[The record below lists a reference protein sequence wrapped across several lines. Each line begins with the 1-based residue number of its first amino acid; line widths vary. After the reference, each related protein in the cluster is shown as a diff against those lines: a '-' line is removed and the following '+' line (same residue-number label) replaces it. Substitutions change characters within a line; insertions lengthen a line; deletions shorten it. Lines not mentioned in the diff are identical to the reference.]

1 MAGFVP
7 PPPPPAPPAPPKP
20 DEKVDYLDL
29 PCPIPYEEIH
39 REALMSLKPELFE
52 GMRFD
57 FTKGLNQKFS
67 LSHSVFMG
75 PTEIPSQ
82 SSETIK
88 IPTAHYE
95 FGANFIDPKLMLFG
109 RILTDGRL
117 NARVK
122 CDLTENLTLKAN
134 AQLTSEPHM
143 SHGMV
148 NFDYKITLATYITA
162 LDGTLSMMMLTF
174 ILFFPIQGGDYRT
187 QLQLGNGALFGASY
201 IQKKGK
207 GNNECKMQI
216 ELEMGERGIN
226 CSGRIVWRKESWK
239 LGSVEAALDGLLCQ
253 RKLGSKHK
261 LAGFGAECVRH
272 SPNLDPSLG
281 VDLQQSVTP
290 YLSLGGE
297 VFWAGQHRK
306 SGIGYAARY
315 NTDKMVATGQ
325 VASTGMVALSYV
337 QKVSEKVSLA
347 SDFMYNYMSR
357 DVTASFGYDYILRQC
372 RLRGKIDS
380 NGCTAAFLEE
390 RLNMGLNFILSAE
403 VRTNAR

>member
-1 MAGFVP
+1 MATLTTP
-7 PPPPPAPPAPPKP
+7 PTAVTDPPAAGSSPSVAEPQ
-20 DEKVDYLDL
+20 KVDYMNL

-67 LSHSVFMG
+67 LSHSVMMG

-95 FGANFIDPKLMLFG
+95 FGANFIDPKVFIFSLKLFFAFTCWLHSRMGALFVLWQLMLFG
-109 RILTDGRL
+109 RVLTDGRL
-117 NARVK
+117 NARLK
-122 CDLTENLTLKAN
+122 CDLTENLTLKGN
-134 AQLTSEPHM
+134 AQLTHEPHM
-143 SHGMV
+143 SHGMF
-148 NFDYKITLATYITA
+148 NFDYKGL
-162 LDGTLSMMMLTF
+162 
-174 ILFFPIQGGDYRT
+174 DYRT
-187 QLQLGNGALFGASY
+187 QLQLGNGALLGASY
-201 IQKKGK
+201 IQ
-207 GNNECKMQI
+207 
-216 ELEMGERGIN
+216 
-226 CSGRIVWRKESWK
+226 
-239 LGSVEAALDGLLCQ
+239 SV
-253 RKLGSKHK
+253 
-261 LAGFGAECVRH
+261 
-272 SPNLDPSLG
+272 SPH
-281 VDLQQSVTP
+281 
-290 YLSLGGE
+290 LSLGGE

-337 QKVSEKVSLA
+337 QKVSDKVSLA

-380 NGCTAAFLEE
+380 NGCVAALLEE

-403 VRTNAR
+403 IDHRKKDYKFGFGLTVGE